1 MKKHF
6 PLFYTDTIADK
17 NAAIKEGYIF
27 LDTNVLLHFFRLGES
42 FSKTFFQILD
52 KVKERVFI
60 PYQVAKE
67 YHPKYLELCVSLRK
81 TYLNA
86 IDYLTQLQNP
96 LDQLNSKKADYT
108 RFFDKETRQECDE
121 LFSQQINTIKHKYE
135 KEIEFLTK
143 ELENSALF
151 NKIAGFFSDKV
162 LEQLDPDFLEKTRE
176 QGKVRYD
183 KKIPPGYKD
192 SKKDENAFGDL
203 IIWEEIINCV
213 ASKDDIRY
221 AILVSDDIK
230 EDWVLEIAGEKHG
243 PRRELIEE
251 FNQKA
256 HARFICMSVATFID
270 AVQDFYN
277 VVNKKDADDAS
288 DASSGFQETQRI
300 IVGNIRE
307 KLSLKTISP
316 KLSYT
321 TSLENSVEDDNELY
335 EDDSNLD

>member
-6 PLFYTDTIADK
+6 PLFYTNTIADK

-42 FSKTFFQILD
+42 FSRTFFQILN
-52 KVKERVFI
+52 KVKERVYI

-81 TYLNA
+81 TYRNA
-86 IDYLTQLQNP
+86 IDCLTQLQNP
-96 LDQLNSKKADYT
+96 LEQLNSRKADYT
-108 RFFDKETRQECDE
+108 RFLDKEIRQECNE
-121 LFSQQINTIKHKYE
+121 LFSQQINIIKSKYE
-135 KEIEFLTK
+135 KEIDFLTK

-151 NKIAGFFSDKV
+151 NEIASFFSEKV
-162 LEQLDPDFLEKTRE
+162 LEQLDSDILEKTRE
-176 QGKVRYD
+176 KGKDRYD

-192 SKKDENAFGDL
+192 AKKDENAFGDL

-213 ASKDDIRY
+213 ASKDEIKY

-270 AVQDFYN
+270 AVQGFYN
-277 VVNKKDADDAS
+277 AVNKKEADDAS
-288 DASSGFQETQRI
+288 DASSGFQKTQRTI
-300 IVGNIRE
+300 AGNVGE

-316 KLSYT
+316 KLNYK
-321 TSLENSVEDDNELY
+321 TSSENSVGNDNILDVEDSKLE
-335 EDDSNLD
+335 